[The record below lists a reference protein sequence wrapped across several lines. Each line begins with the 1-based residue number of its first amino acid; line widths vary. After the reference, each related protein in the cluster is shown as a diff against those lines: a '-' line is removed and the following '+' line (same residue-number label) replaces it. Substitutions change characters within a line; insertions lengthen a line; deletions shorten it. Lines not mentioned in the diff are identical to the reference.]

1 MSAISGM
8 LSVSNAQT
16 DDLVGEWQETVLVRN
31 AKGYNTGSTLFGLMA
46 RLKNEPAE
54 NTEFNWWERDPSRLV
69 FYSASAAGTGATLVV
84 DDGSGNDVYQLLYK
98 NAVLRHDASGE
109 YIRVT
114 ADPTSSSVTVARANV
129 GGTGGSF
136 QGTAAT
142 IADNDTFTLIT
153 AGKDEGAD
161 AVRAAFEEPSDYNNY
176 IQTYNE
182 AVELTNAYKGSVIR
196 TDIEGPLRERRIQ
209 SLERIANKIELSYF
223 FGKKARMTGTNG
235 YVYYTGGIVNA
246 VDTAGL
252 TENALNGNGSSGV
265 TLANF
270 QAWLQA
276 FMVNGSD
283 TKLAFCGP
291 KAYAAISN
299 YANTAAGGFRVMNME
314 SVFGMNI
321 TEILTPF
328 GSLNLAFHPQFKVA
342 TNFNDWM
349 VVVDL
354 ALISQKVF
362 EPLFLETNIQ
372 TPGQDSYKEQYRAK
386 LGLKLKFPGAF
397 AYAYDLE
404 KITAA

>member
-54 NTEFNWWERDPSRLV
+54 NTEFSWWEREPSRLV
-69 FYSASAAGTGATLVV
+69 FYSSSASGTGTTINV
-84 DDGSGNDVYQLLYK
+84 DDGSGNDVYHLLYK
-98 NAVLRHDASGE
+98 NAVLRHDTSGE

-114 ADPTSSSVTVARANV
+114 ADPSSAAITVARE
-129 GGTGGSF
+129 GGAGGFS
-136 QGTAAT
+136 GSAVS

-153 AGKDEGAD
+153 AAKDEGAD

-182 AVELTNAYKGSVIR
+182 SVEVSNAFKGSVLR
-196 TDIEGPLRERRIQ
+196 TDIEGPLRERRVQ

-223 FGKKARMTGTNG
+223 FGRKARMTGTNG
-235 YVYYTGGIVNA
+235 YVYYTGGIVDGI
-246 VDTAGL
+246 DTAGL
-252 TENALNGNGSSGV
+252 TDNALDANGSTGV
-265 TLANF
+265 TLSAL
-270 QAWLQA
+270 QEWLQS

-283 TKLAFCGP
+283 AKLAFCGP
-291 KAYAAISN
+291 KAYAAFSN
-299 YANTAAGGFRVMNME
+299 FANSATAGFRVMNTE
-314 SVFGMNI
+314 SIFGMNI

-328 GSLNLAFHPQFKVA
+328 GTLNLAFHPQFKVA
-342 TNFNDWM
+342 TNYNDWA

-354 ALISQKVF
+354 ALLNQKVF

-372 TPGQDSYKEQYRAK
+372 SNGQDAYKEQYRAK
-386 LGLKLKFPGAF
+386 LGLKLKFPAAF
-397 AYAYDLE
+397 GYVENLE
-404 KITAA
+404 KIIAG